1 MINLPGNQQGK
12 ESMDSAFGIIIRG
25 IQMTTV
31 KLWISDSVRRNDD
44 AYDMMKEFAE
54 KNGITGKD
62 CYHLGL
68 LTEEVLGM
76 ANQILHVY
84 DGELWVESTATGYEI
99 ILEAAVHKKTSGKAV
114 PTASPEG
121 FMAKIAE
128 MLNCSYVFENTMETP
143 EDLAGMLPDYM
154 RYGIQ
159 EEKEAKVW
167 AGRWSLSAYRDNLRN
182 RREENPKAEPAL
194 DELEK
199 SIVAHL
205 ADEVTIGIHG
215 HRIRLVISKVIRSQI

>member
-1 MINLPGNQQGK
+1 
-12 ESMDSAFGIIIRG
+12 
-25 IQMTTV
+25 MTTA
-31 KLWISDSVRRNDD
+31 KLWISDAVRRNSD
-44 AYDMMKEFAE
+44 ANEIMKEFAE

-62 CYHLGL
+62 YYHLGL
-68 LTEEVLGM
+68 LTEEALGM

-84 DGELWVESTATGYEI
+84 DGELWVERTSAGYEI
-99 ILEAAVHKKTSGKAV
+99 ILEAAVHEKDGGKAI

-128 MLNCSYVFENTMETP
+128 MMNCSYMFENIVEMP
-143 EDLAGMLPDYM
+143 DDLAGMLPDYM
-154 RYGIQ
+154 SYGIR
-159 EEKEAKVW
+159 EEKEAQAW
-167 AGRWSLSAYRDNLRN
+167 AGRWSLSAYRDNLQN
-182 RREENPKAEPAL
+182 RRNENPKAKPAL

-215 HRIRLVISKVIRSQI
+215 HRIRLVISKEIRRPV